1 MSDVPVNAIQ
11 TMFTIVE
18 MLQECGSAGVSELA
32 EQVDLPQST
41 VFNHL
46 NTLEQTGYLIN
57 NNGTYRLSCRFL
69 NLGAEARSHHQIHDI
84 ARQKVD
90 RLADETGEMSALL
103 IEEHGRGIFLHR
115 AEGRQAVHIDSY
127 IGQQIF
133 LHGAALGKA
142 ILASLPR
149 DEVDDIIETRGL
161 PELTENTITDRETL
175 YEELDEIHT
184 QGVAY
189 DDQERLPGLRSVA
202 VPLTDSKETV
212 LGSVSIAGP
221 TSRVNDQRFY
231 EQFPTELREVAK
243 AVELD
248 LRYS

>member
-46 NTLEQTGYLIN
+46 NTLEKTGYLIN
-57 NNGTYRLSCRFL
+57 NNGTYHLSCRFL

-90 RLADETGEMSALL
+90 RLASETGEISALL
-103 IEEHGRGIFLHR
+103 IEENGLGIFLHR

-149 DEVDDIIETRGL
+149 SEVDDIIETRGL
-161 PELTENTITDRETL
+161 PELTDNTITDREML
-175 YEELDEIHT
+175 HEELDDIDNEGI
-184 QGVAY
+184 AY

-202 VPLTDSKETV
+202 IPLTDTEETV

-231 EQFPTELREVAK
+231 ERFSTELREVAK